1 VIYVTINLGFGIY
14 LSKTNAL
21 IGHPNSLKKSFL
33 PLTSNHISVEK
44 WVFSFRLTF
53 LTLFFLMSVTTGK
66 AQPDTI
72 QIDRLLKSG
81 SNYLFNAHEE
91 QNNLDSALFY
101 FNQALTLSQ
110 TLHLNKWI
118 NTCLEWKGIC
128 FFQGEMADS
137 ARTSFQKVI
146 DYYHSKGDLASE
158 ANTWKNLGD
167 AITQF
172 DARFAPEKAA
182 SLENAYRLYWEIR
195 DTVNAMESLKAAAD
209 AHLYEPRLDI
219 SEKELLTV
227 LAVYKSMHYPYIY
240 YTYDLLRVVSELKG
254 DLVTEVS
261 YVMEMIRSLDSAD
274 LKNRE
279 DSMQAGRLY
288 SYAGMSYAYA
298 AMWDQALFF
307 ARKGWNTL
315 QFTDYDEEYFSRLSG
330 LAIDLVRNDSAQ
342 TALQL
347 IQESLKHRQL
357 TSAFQK
363 ARITNALGICYQA
376 LGEIKNAETE
386 FSKILY
392 ILAKDKLPN
401 EPRHLQGRQEMMIVN
416 GNFYLTTHQYDK
428 ASFYANR
435 LPSEYTYLTTLGQKA
450 RIELLKARVDSVAG
464 RYQSALKHFALYQQL
479 NDSLF
484 GIQKTAQIRALQIR
498 YTLDKKDNDMLLQ
511 AANIQ
516 LLKKENEFQ
525 QLQVGKSRNL
535 RNMMSIALLFLLL
548 FVAMGYNRY
557 RIKQRQNRQLESKQS
572 EISAKNRQLEQLLQE
587 NRWLL
592 QEVHHRVKNNL
603 QTVISLLT
611 SQMESAEKGPAVDA
625 IRESRQRIDAMA
637 MIHQR
642 LYNSNDHSSIS
653 MPAYVTDLVEH
664 LREAFKPGPRIIFSL
679 LIDDIVLDISAALPA
694 ALILNEAISN
704 SLKHAFPGEMQ
715 GTITVRFI
723 EVPENRVKLE
733 VQDDGIGFHEKTFNG
748 NKSFGIRL
756 IKGLISDVSGEGQII
771 NENGTTVRVFFS
783 IDSFTGKV
791 I

>member
-1 VIYVTINLGFGIY
+1 VIFVTINLGIGIY
-14 LSKTNAL
+14 FAKTMAL
-21 IGHPNSLKKSFL
+21 IFYRINLKKSFL
-33 PLTSNHISVEK
+33 LPKCYHIFFEK
-44 WVFSFRLTF
+44 WVFSLQLTF
-53 LTLFFLMSVTTGK
+53 LTLFFLMSATTGK
-66 AQPDTI
+66 TQTDSI

-91 QNNLDSALFY
+91 KDSPDSALLY
-101 FNQALTLSQ
+101 FNRALTLSQ
-110 TLHLNKWI
+110 ALNSNKLI
-118 NTCLEWKGIC
+118 NSCLEWKGIY
-128 FFQGEMADS
+128 FFEGGNADS
-137 ARTSFQKVI
+137 GRANFKKVI
-146 DYYHSKGDLASE
+146 DYYHNKADLASE
-158 ANTWKNLGD
+158 ANTWKDLGD
-167 AITQF
+167 ATTQF
-172 DARFAPEKAA
+172 DARFAAEKAA
-182 SLENAYRLYWEIR
+182 SLERAYQLFWQIR

-209 AHLYEPRLDI
+209 AHLYEPRLEI
-219 SEKELLTV
+219 SGKQLLTV
-227 LAVYKSMHYPYIY
+227 LAVYKSMHYKYIY

-261 YVMEMIRSLDSAD
+261 YVMEMIRSLDSAE

-307 ARKGWNTL
+307 ARKGWNIL
-315 QFTDYDEEYFSRLSG
+315 QFTDYNEEYFSRLSG

-342 TALQL
+342 KALQL
-347 IQESLKHRQL
+347 IQKGLKDRKF
-357 TSAFQK
+357 TSAFQN

-376 LGEIKNAETE
+376 LGDFKNADSE
-386 FSKILY
+386 FSKILD

-416 GNFYLTTHQYDK
+416 GNFYLITHQYDK

-435 LPSEYTYLTTLGQKA
+435 LPSKYTYLTMLGQKA
-450 RIELLKARVDSVAG
+450 RIELLKAHVDSVAG
-464 RYQSALKHFALYQQL
+464 RYQNALKHFALYQQM

-484 GIQKTAQIRALQIR
+484 GIQKTAQIRALQIK
-498 YTLDKKDNDMLLQ
+498 YTIDKKDNDMLLQ

-535 RNMMSIALLFLLL
+535 RNMMGIALLFLIL
-548 FVAMGYNRY
+548 FVAMGSNRY

-603 QTVISLLT
+603 QTVMSLLT

-664 LREAFKPGPRIIFSL
+664 LREAFKPGPRILFTL
-679 LIDDIVLDISAALPA
+679 LIDDIILDISAALPA

-715 GTITVRFI
+715 GTIIVRFV
-723 EVPENRVKLE
+723 EAPENRVMLE
-733 VQDDGIGFHEKTFNG
+733 VQDDGIGFHEKTING

-756 IKGLISDVSGEGQII
+756 IKGLISDVSGEGQIT
-771 NENGTTVRVFFS
+771 NKNGTTVRVFFS
-783 IDSFTGKV
+783 IDS
-791 I
+791 

>member
-1 VIYVTINLGFGIY
+1 M
-14 LSKTNAL
+14 
-21 IGHPNSLKKSFL
+21 PLKCY
-33 PLTSNHISVEK
+33 HISVEK
-44 WVFSFRLTF
+44 WVFSLQLTF
-53 LTLFFLMSVTTGK
+53 LTLFFLMIATTGK
-66 AQPDTI
+66 TQTDSI

-81 SNYLFNAHEE
+81 STYLFNADEE
-91 QNNLDSALFY
+91 KNSPDSALRY
-101 FNQALTLSQ
+101 FNEALILSEV
-110 TLHLNKWI
+110 LNSEKLI
-118 NTCLEWKGIC
+118 NSCLEWKGNC
-128 FFQGEMADS
+128 FFEFGNSDS
-137 ARTSFQKVI
+137 GRANFKKVI
-146 DYYHSKGDLASE
+146 DYYHSKGDPASE
-158 ANTWKNLGD
+158 ANTWKDLGD

-172 DARFAPEKAA
+172 DARYAAEKAA
-182 SLENAYRLYWEIR
+182 SLEHAYQLFWQIR

-209 AHLYEPRLDI
+209 AHLYEPRLEI
-219 SEKELLTV
+219 SENQLLTV
-227 LAVYKSMHYPYIY
+227 LAVYKSMHYKYIY

-254 DLVTEVS
+254 DLVTEVA

-274 LKNRE
+274 LKNQA

-298 AMWDQALFF
+298 AMWDRALFF
-307 ARKGWNTL
+307 ARKGWNIL
-315 QFTDYDEEYFSRLSG
+315 QFTDYNEEYFSRLSG

-347 IQESLKHRQL
+347 IQKGLKDRQL

-376 LGEIKNAETE
+376 LGDFKNANTE
-386 FSKILY
+386 FSKILE
-392 ILAKDKLPN
+392 ILAKDKLPD
-401 EPRHLQGRQEMMIVN
+401 EPRHIQGRQEMMIVN
-416 GNFYLTTHQYDK
+416 GNFYLTTHQYHK
-428 ASFYANR
+428 ASFYVSR
-435 LPSEYTYLTTLGQKA
+435 LPSKYTYLTTLGQKA

-464 RYQSALKHFALYQQL
+464 RYQSAMKHFALYQQL

-484 GIQKTAQIRALQIR
+484 GIQKTAQIRALQIK

-511 AANIQ
+511 AANIR
-516 LLKKENEFQ
+516 LLTKENEFQ

-535 RNMMSIALLFLLL
+535 RNMMAIALLFLIL

-557 RIKQRQNRQLESKQS
+557 RIKQRQNHELESKQS

-679 LIDDIVLDISAALPA
+679 LIDNIVLDISAALPA

-715 GTITVRFI
+715 GTITVRFV
-723 EVPENRVKLE
+723 EAPENRVMLE
-733 VQDDGIGFHEKTFNG
+733 VQDDGIGFHEKTING

-756 IKGLISDVSGEGQII
+756 IKGLISDVSGEGQIS

-783 IDSFTGKV
+783 IDS
-791 I
+791 